1 MNLNNLSQVKFSNDN
16 FEKPKLNKDEIV
28 KKINSCLKNE
38 LFKPVSSIDSINM
51 FVLNA
56 KETIEQQ
63 LYNLFYLIN
72 EKDYIIRIIYGL
84 TFDGDV
90 MMLGLK
96 LSNINIK
103 DGNLYNLNIP
113 IKSMKSNYIRFL
125 TYGISTSTDLDQIK
139 KLLIDLP
146 YDTETIFDLDSL

>member
-1 MNLNNLSQVKFSNDN
+1 MAD
-16 FEKPKLNKDEIV
+16 KLTKKDEIV

-72 EKDYIIRIIYGL
+72 KKDYIIRIVYGL
-84 TFDGDV
+84 TFDGDI

-103 DGNLYNLNIP
+103 DGNLYNLDIP

-125 TYGISTSTDLDQIK
+125 TYGVSTSTDLDQIK

-146 YDTETIFDLDSL
+146 YDTETIFDLDNL

>member
-1 MNLNNLSQVKFSNDN
+1 
-16 FEKPKLNKDEIV
+16 
-28 KKINSCLKNE
+28 
-38 LFKPVSSIDSINM
+38 
-51 FVLNA
+51 
-56 KETIEQQ
+56 
-63 LYNLFYLIN
+63 
-72 EKDYIIRIIYGL
+72 
-84 TFDGDV
+84 

-146 YDTETIFDLDSL
+146 YDTETIFDLDNL

>member
-1 MNLNNLSQVKFSNDN
+1 MDLNNIPEIKFPNDN

-72 EKDYIIRIIYGL
+72 KKDYIIRIVYGL
-84 TFDGDV
+84 TFDGDI

-103 DGNLYNLNIP
+103 DGNLYNLDIP

-125 TYGISTSTDLDQIK
+125 TYGISTSTDLEQIK

-146 YDTETIFDLDSL
+146 YDTETIFDLDNL

>member
-1 MNLNNLSQVKFSNDN
+1 MRDKIT
-16 FEKPKLNKDEIV
+16 NKDEIV

>member
-1 MNLNNLSQVKFSNDN
+1 MAD
-16 FEKPKLNKDEIV
+16 KLTKKDEIV